1 MQGGASIDSPTLS
14 RQMVARG
21 TRLATSARLCSSVTS
36 ANGVVFDAASL
47 EVGPIREDQ
56 EYGGVRL
63 TLIAKIGSA
72 RLRLQVDV
80 GLGDAVTPDRALGMA
95 NSRMKDFFDIVVLSQ
110 MFDFDGEMLVR
121 AIRATFER
129 RKTALPHGLPVAL
142 TSEFANDSAKNDQW
156 LAFMRKSGSTIA
168 VGDLPKAVADVATF
182 AADPLDAART
192 QRPWKGRWL
201 RGGRW
206 ATRT

>member
-1 MQGGASIDSPTLS
+1 MAAFGWRSS
-14 RQMVARG
+14 RQ
-21 TRLATSARLCSSVTS
+21 
-36 ANGVVFDAASL
+36 
-47 EVGPIREDQ
+47 
-56 EYGGVRL
+56 
-63 TLIAKIGSA
+63 
-72 RLRLQVDV
+72 
-80 GLGDAVTPDRALGMA
+80 LGMA

-110 MFDFDGEMLVR
+110 MFDFDGETLVR

-142 TSEFANDSAKNDQW
+142 TSEFANDSAKNQQW

-182 AADPLDAART
+182 AADPLDVART
-192 QRPWKGRWL
+192 RRPWKGRWQ

-206 ATRT
+206 LSA